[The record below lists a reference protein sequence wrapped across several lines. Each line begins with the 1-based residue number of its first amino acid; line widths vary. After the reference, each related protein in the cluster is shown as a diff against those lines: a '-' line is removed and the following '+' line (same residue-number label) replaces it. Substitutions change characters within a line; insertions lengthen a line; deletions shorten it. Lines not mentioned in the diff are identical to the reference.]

1 MIWKQGRR
9 PSRLSRL
16 QSSGAAG
23 PAERGGVLILSLPSV
38 QGDGSSDCP
47 TPPLPELSRSLRCR
61 GGERSKLSTPSK
73 GPTPHPTAGSAA
85 AVSGRGARERL
96 SLHVLHTV
104 GTWSVCRGH
113 ARPAAGPG
121 RGLLPSPQP
130 LVAPLF
136 QFLQV
141 WNVSVCHQCQ
151 PDSENLQLREAG
163 WGPPGNTGLSAG
175 AGHPPR
181 PSPLRN
187 SLHC

>member
-1 MIWKQGRR
+1 MEAG
-9 PSRLSRL
+9 SEALSA
-16 QSSGAAG
+16 QPAAVL
-23 PAERGGVLILSLPSV
+23 RGGRPCREGRGVDTVPAQCSGRWQLRLPH
-38 QGDGSSDCP
+38 P
-47 TPPLPELSRSLRCR
+47 APPRALQEPEMQRRREIETLHSF
-61 GGERSKLSTPSK
+61 K
-73 GPTPHPTAGSAA
+73 GTDPTPHCRLPA
-85 AVSGRGARERL
+85 AVSGRGAQERL

-151 PDSENLQLREAG
+151 PDLENLQLREAG